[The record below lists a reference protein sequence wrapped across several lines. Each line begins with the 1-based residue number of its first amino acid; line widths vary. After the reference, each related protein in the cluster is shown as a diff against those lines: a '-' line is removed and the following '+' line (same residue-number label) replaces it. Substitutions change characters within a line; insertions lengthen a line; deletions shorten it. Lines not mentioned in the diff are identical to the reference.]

1 MSGEKGKEIYFTRRW
16 RHLRDRIR
24 ERDGHLCSQCKANGL
39 TVAGVDVHH
48 KKPLFQ
54 NPELAFNE
62 DNLILLCRP
71 CHYKHKEVEK
81 SEKEKAWQRLV
92 DELVEVES

>member
-1 MSGEKGKEIYFTRRW
+1 MFT
-16 RHLRDRIR
+16 I
-24 ERDGHLCSQCKANGL
+24 
-39 TVAGVDVHH
+39 